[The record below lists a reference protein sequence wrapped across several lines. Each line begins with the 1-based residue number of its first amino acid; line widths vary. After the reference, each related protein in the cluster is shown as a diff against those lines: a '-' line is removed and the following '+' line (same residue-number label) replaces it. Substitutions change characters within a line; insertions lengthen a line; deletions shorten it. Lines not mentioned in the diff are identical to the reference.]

1 MAKPTSREPGE
12 NARAVNPGGFRETTE
27 PASKRYGLTTAT
39 VSSSEYS
46 TTTDH
51 DDRSR

>member
-12 NARAVNPGGFRETTE
+12 DARTVKPGGFRETTDSV
-27 PASKRYGLTTAT
+27 PKLYGLTMAT